1 MPRSKHGGPHELG
14 QNFLHHKPTLKLIA
28 RLVARTSGPIL
39 EIGPGDGA
47 LSRVLVRFQRP
58 VSAIEIDERRVA
70 TMRRESPLIRVRCA
84 DVLASKLDAPNI
96 GGNLPFHPTT
106 SILR

>member
-47 LSRVLVRFQRP
+47 LTRVLVRLQRP
-58 VSAIEIDERRVA
+58 ISAIEIDVRRVA
-70 TMRRESPLIRVRCA
+70 TLRRVFTQLRVRCA
-84 DVLASKLDAPNI
+84 DFLSSWLADPSI
-96 GGNLPFHPTT
+96 VCNLPF
-106 SILR
+106 